1 MQPKFINRVSVKLI
15 IIISSILLL
24 NLAVYTY
31 YTVYSLNKDL
41 TNWSTENAFNIS
53 DIIRKSTRHSMLLNR
68 REDVYQI
75 INTVGTEKGVEK
87 IRIYNKQGTI
97 SFSSDTTELGIGV
110 NLDAEAC
117 NVCHSKP
124 TLPSNLAQNEMVR
137 IYKNPEGKK
146 VLGLINPIPNEA
158 DCYTAD
164 CHAHEESKNILG
176 VLDVVLTTETS
187 DAIVE
192 ANIKNIITNAVI
204 LMLLISS
211 FVIIFIAVIVNKPI
225 SEISKGIDEIAQ
237 GNLDYKISLEST
249 DELGIMAKEFNQM
262 SSKLDAAYKEIKEWS
277 ETLNQKVQEKNE
289 ELKKIY
295 EQITQ
300 IEKLASLGKLS
311 ATVAHE
317 LNNPLEGI
325 LTYSKLIARKIEKQ
339 DEYPEKQKLISFLN
353 LISDETARCGKI
365 VKDLLLFSRTGEGEY
380 LPHNLRDIL
389 DKSLIIINHH
399 FQINKIKLIRNF
411 EDKEFPLVCDGQKIE
426 QALIAVLINAIE
438 AMGEG
443 GTLCISITQEDQWLV
458 IRITDEGKGIS
469 EKDLPLIFE
478 PFYSTKGD
486 NKGTG
491 LGLPVAY
498 GIINQHKG
506 KIIVENTS
514 ARGTTFKIILP
525 LYKINKNLRHEHKSE
540 YSNS

>member
-1 MQPKFINRVSVKLI
+1 MQPKFFNRVSVKLI
-15 IIISSILLL
+15 IIISSVLLL

-31 YTVYSLNKDL
+31 YQVISLSEDL
-41 TNWSTENAFNIS
+41 TELVTQNAFNIS
-53 DIIRKSTRHSMLLNR
+53 DVIRKSTRHSMLFNR
-68 REDVYQI
+68 REDVYEI
-75 INTVGTEKGVEK
+75 IHTVGTEKGVEK
-87 IRIYNKQGTI
+87 IRIYNKQGVI
-97 SFSSDTTELGIGV
+97 NFSSDSTELGLTV

-124 TLPSNLAQNEMVR
+124 TLPSNLKQNEMIRV
-137 IYKNPEGKK
+137 YKTQDGTK
-146 VLGLINPIPNEA
+146 VLGLINPIHNET
-158 DCYTAD
+158 DCYTAA
-164 CHAHEESKNILG
+164 CHYHDSSKKILG
-176 VLDVVLTTETS
+176 VLDIILATEAS
-187 DAIVE
+187 DQIVE
-192 ANIKNIITNAVI
+192 SNIRNVITITVI
-204 LMLLISS
+204 LMLLIS
-211 FVIIFIAVIVNKPI
+211 VLTIIFIAVIVNKPI
-225 SEISKGIDEIAQ
+225 QEISRGIDQIAQ
-237 GNLDYKISLEST
+237 GNLDYKISLDSS
-249 DELGIMAKEFNQM
+249 DELGIMAKEFNDM

-339 DEYPEKQKLISFLN
+339 PEYPDQHNLITYLT

-380 LPHNLRDIL
+380 LPHNLRDII
-389 DKSLIIINHH
+389 DKALIIINHH
-399 FQINKIKLIRNF
+399 LEINKIKLLKKYDATEYPII
-411 EDKEFPLVCDGQKIE
+411 CDGQKIE
-426 QALIAVLINAIE
+426 QAIIAVLINATE
-438 AMGEG
+438 AMTDG
-443 GTLCISITQEDQWLV
+443 GNLTISINREDQYLV
-458 IRITDEGKGIS
+458 LRISDEGKGIH
-469 EKDLPLIFE
+469 EKDLPMIFE

-506 KIIVENTS
+506 KITVESTS
-514 ARGTTFKIILP
+514 PGGTTFKIIFP
-525 LYKINKNLRHEHKSE
+525 LYKTNIDVSHEYQSE
-540 YSNS
+540 YPNS

>member
-15 IIISSILLL
+15 IIISSILVL

-31 YTVYSLNKDL
+31 YTVYNLNKDL
-41 TNWSTENAFNIS
+41 TSWSTDNAYNIS

-68 REDVYQI
+68 REDVSEI
-75 INTVGTEKGVEK
+75 IHTVGTEKGVEK
-87 IRIYNKQGTI
+87 IRIYNKLGII
-97 SFSSDTTELGIGV
+97 SFSSDSTELGLGV

-117 NVCHSKP
+117 NVCHSKE
-124 TLPSNLAQNEMVR
+124 TLPANLAQNELVR
-137 IYKNPEGKK
+137 IYKTQEGKK
-146 VLGLINPIPNEA
+146 VLGLINPIPNET

-176 VLDVVLTTETS
+176 VLDIILTTETM
-187 DAIVE
+187 DAIVDS
-192 ANIKNIITNAVI
+192 NIKNIITNAVI
-204 LMLLISS
+204 LMLLISA
-211 FVIIFIAVIVNKPI
+211 FAIIFITVIVNKPM
-225 SEISKGIDEIAQ
+225 SEISKGIDEIAR
-237 GNLDYKISLEST
+237 GNLDYKISLESK
-249 DELGIMAKEFNQM
+249 DELGIMAKEFNDM
-262 SSKLDAAYKEIKEWS
+262 STKLDAAYKEIKEWS

-325 LTYSKLIARKIEKQ
+325 LTYSRLIAKKIEKQ
-339 DEYPEKQKLISFLN
+339 DEFKDKTNLIKFLN

-380 LPHNLRDIL
+380 LPHNLKDIV
-389 DKSLIIINHH
+389 DKALIIINHH
-399 FQINKIKLIRNF
+399 FEINRIRCIRKD
-411 EDKEFPLVCDGQKIE
+411 EDIEYPVLCDGQKIE
-426 QALIAVLINAIE
+426 QALIAVLINGIE
-438 AMGEG
+438 AMSDG
-443 GTLCISITQEDQWLV
+443 GNLSISISKEDQWIV
-458 IRITDEGKGIS
+458 MRITDEGKGIT

-506 KIIVENTS
+506 KIIVESTS
-514 ARGTTFKIILP
+514 SRGTTFKIILP
-525 LYKINKNLRHEHKSE
+525 LYKPNKDLKHEYQSE

>member
-15 IIISSILLL
+15 IIISGVLLL
-24 NLAVYTY
+24 NLAIYTY
-31 YTVYSLNKDL
+31 FQVMSLNEDL
-41 TNWSTENAFNIS
+41 TELTTQNAFNFS

-68 REDVYQI
+68 REDVYEI
-75 INTVGTEKGVEK
+75 IHTVGTEKGVEK
-87 IRIYNKQGTI
+87 IRIYNKQGVI
-97 SFSSDTTELGIGV
+97 SFSSDSTELGKSV

-124 TLPSNLAQNEMVR
+124 TLPSDLKQNEMVR
-137 IYKNPEGKK
+137 IYKTQNGKK
-146 VLGLINPIPNEA
+146 VLGLINPIPNEN
-158 DCYTAD
+158 DCFTAE
-164 CHAHEESKNILG
+164 CHAHEDSKKILG
-176 VLDVVLTTETS
+176 VLDIILSTEAS
-187 DAIVE
+187 DNIVQS
-192 ANIKNIITNAVI
+192 NIRNLITNSII
-204 LMLLISS
+204 LMLLISV
-211 FVIIFIAVIVNKPI
+211 FAIIFITVIVNKPL
-225 SEISKGIDEIAQ
+225 SHISKGIDEIAK
-237 GNLDYKISLEST
+237 GNLDYKISVNSG
-249 DELGIMAKEFNQM
+249 DELGIMAKEFNGM
-262 SSKLDAAYKEIKEWS
+262 STKLDSAYKEIKEWS
-277 ETLNQKVQEKNE
+277 ETLNQKVREKNE

-325 LTYSKLIARKIEKQ
+325 LPYSKLIAKKIEKQ
-339 DEYPEKQKLISFLN
+339 EEYPDKSNVIKFLN

-380 LPHNLRDIL
+380 LPHNLRDIIE
-389 DKSLIIINHH
+389 KALIIINHH
-399 FQINKIKLIRNF
+399 FEINKIR
-411 EDKEFPLVCDGQKIE
+411 LVKNYDTNEYPIICDGQKIE
-426 QALIAVLINAIE
+426 QAIIAVLINGIE
-438 AMGEG
+438 SMNDG
-443 GTLCISITQEDQWLV
+443 GTLTIDIRKEEQHLV
-458 IRITDEGKGIS
+458 LRITDEGKGIS
-469 EKDLPLIFE
+469 EKDLPMIFE

-486 NKGTG
+486 SKGTG

-514 ARGTTFKIILP
+514 PKGTTFKIIFP
-525 LYKINKNLRHEHKSE
+525 LYKPYKEKTYERKSE

>member
-1 MQPKFINRVSVKLI
+1 MQPKFLNRVSVKLI
-15 IIISSILLL
+15 IIISSILVL

-41 TNWSTENAFNIS
+41 TAWSTENAFNIS

-68 REDVYQI
+68 REDVYEI
-75 INTVGTEKGVEK
+75 IHTVGTEKGVEK
-87 IRIYNKQGTI
+87 IRIYNKQGQI
-97 SFSSDTTELGIGV
+97 SFSSDSTELGLSV

-124 TLPSNLAQNEMVR
+124 SLPSNLAQNEMVR
-137 IYKNPEGKK
+137 IYKNQEGKK
-146 VLGLINPIPNEA
+146 VLGLINPIPNEQ

-176 VLDVVLTTETS
+176 VLDIILTTETS
-187 DAIVE
+187 DAIVD

-204 LMLLISS
+204 LMLLLSA
-211 FVIIFIAVIVNKPI
+211 FVIIFVTVIVNKPI
-225 SEISKGIDEIAQ
+225 SAVSKGIDEISR
-237 GNLDYKISLEST
+237 GNLDYKIALNSN
-249 DELGIMAKEFNQM
+249 DELGIMAKEFNDM
-262 SSKLDAAYKEIKEWS
+262 SGKLDAAYKEIKEWS

-325 LTYSKLIARKIEKQ
+325 LTYSKLVAKKLEKQ
-339 DEYPEKQKLISFLN
+339 DEYPEKRNMISFLN

-380 LPHNLRDIL
+380 LPNNIRDIL
-389 DKSLIIINHH
+389 DKALIIINHH
-399 FQINKIKLIRNF
+399 FEINKIRLVRNYDDV
-411 EDKEFPLVCDGQKIE
+411 EYPLVCDGQKIE
-426 QALIAVLINAIE
+426 QALIAVLINGIE
-438 AMGEG
+438 AMNEG
-443 GTLCISITQEDQWLV
+443 GTLTIGLCKEDQWLV
-458 IRITDEGKGIS
+458 MRITDEGKGIS
-469 EKDLPLIFE
+469 EKDLPMIFE

-514 ARGTTFKIILP
+514 TRGTTFKIILP
-525 LYKINKNLRHEHKSE
+525 LYKTNKDQKHEYQSE

>member
-1 MQPKFINRVSVKLI
+1 MQPKFLNRVSVKLI
-15 IIISSILLL
+15 IIISSILVL

-41 TNWSTENAFNIS
+41 TAWSTENAFNIS

-68 REDVYQI
+68 REDVYEI
-75 INTVGTEKGVEK
+75 IHTVGTEKGVEK
-87 IRIYNKQGTI
+87 IRIYNKQGQI
-97 SFSSDTTELGIGV
+97 SFSSDSTELGLSV

-124 TLPSNLAQNEMVR
+124 SLPSNLAQNEMVR
-137 IYKNPEGKK
+137 IYKNQEGKK
-146 VLGLINPIPNEA
+146 VLGLINPIPNEQ

-176 VLDVVLTTETS
+176 VLDIILTTETS
-187 DAIVE
+187 DAIVD

-204 LMLLISS
+204 LMLLLSA
-211 FVIIFIAVIVNKPI
+211 FVIIFVTVIVNKPI
-225 SEISKGIDEIAQ
+225 SAVSKGIDEISR
-237 GNLDYKISLEST
+237 GNLDYKIALNSN
-249 DELGIMAKEFNQM
+249 DELGIMAKEFNDM
-262 SSKLDAAYKEIKEWS
+262 SGKLDAAYKEIKEWS

-325 LTYSKLIARKIEKQ
+325 LTYSKLVAKKLEKQ
-339 DEYPEKQKLISFLN
+339 DEYPEKRNMISFLN

-380 LPHNLRDIL
+380 LPNNIRDIL
-389 DKSLIIINHH
+389 DKALIIINHH
-399 FQINKIKLIRNF
+399 FEINKIKLVRNYDDV
-411 EDKEFPLVCDGQKIE
+411 EYPLVCDGQKIE
-426 QALIAVLINAIE
+426 QALIAVLINGIE
-438 AMGEG
+438 AMNEG
-443 GTLCISITQEDQWLV
+443 GTLTIGLCKEDQWLV
-458 IRITDEGKGIS
+458 MRITDEGKGIS
-469 EKDLPLIFE
+469 EKDLPMIFE

-514 ARGTTFKIILP
+514 TRGTTFKIILP
-525 LYKINKNLRHEHKSE
+525 LYKTNKDQKHEYQSE

>member
-31 YTVYSLNKDL
+31 YTVYNLNKDL
-41 TNWSTENAFNIS
+41 TDWSTDNAVSIS

-68 REDVYQI
+68 REDVNEI
-75 INTVGTEKGVEK
+75 IHTVGTEKGVEK

-97 SFSSDTTELGIGV
+97 TFSSDSTELGINV

-117 NVCHSKP
+117 NACHSKP
-124 TLPSNLAQNEMVR
+124 ELPTHLAQNELVR
-137 IYKNPEGKK
+137 IYKMPDGKK
-146 VLGLINPIPNEA
+146 VLGLINPIPNEV
-158 DCYTAD
+158 DCFTAD

-176 VLDVVLTTETS
+176 VLDIILSTETS
-187 DAIVE
+187 DAIVDS
-192 ANIKNIITNAVI
+192 NIKNIITNAVV
-204 LMLLISS
+204 LMLLISA
-211 FVIIFIAVIVNKPI
+211 FVIIFITVIVNKPI
-225 SEISKGIDEIAQ
+225 SEISKGIDEIAR
-237 GNLDYKISLEST
+237 GNLDYKISLNSK
-249 DELGIMAKEFNQM
+249 DELGTVANEFNEM
-262 SSKLDAAYKEIKEWS
+262 SSKLDAAYKEIREWS
-277 ETLNQKVQEKNE
+277 ETLNQKVLEKNE

-325 LTYSKLIARKIEKQ
+325 LTYSRLIAKKIEKRS
-339 DEYPEKQKLISFLN
+339 DLPEKENLIKFLN
-353 LISDETARCGKI
+353 LISDETSRCGKI
-365 VKDLLLFSRTGEGEY
+365 VKDLLLFSRTGAGEY
-380 LPHNLRDIL
+380 LPNNLRDIL
-389 DKSLIIINHH
+389 DKALIIINHH
-399 FQINKIKLIRNF
+399 FEINKIKIIKKY
-411 EDKEFPLVCDGQKIE
+411 EEVEYPVICDGQKIE
-426 QALIAVLINAIE
+426 QALIAVLINGVE
-438 AMGEG
+438 SMNEG
-443 GTLCISITQEDQWLV
+443 GSIFISISKEDQYLAL
-458 IRITDEGKGIS
+458 RITDEGKGIP
-469 EKDLPLIFE
+469 EKDMPMIFE

-506 KIIVENTS
+506 KIIVESTS
-514 ARGTTFKIILP
+514 SRGTTFKIILP
-525 LYKINKNLRHEHKSE
+525 IYKPNKDLKNEYQSE
-540 YSNS
+540 YSHS

>member
-24 NLAVYTY
+24 NLGVYTY
-31 YTVYSLNKDL
+31 YTVVTLNNDL
-41 TNWSTENAFNIS
+41 TDWSTQNATNIS

-87 IRIYNKQGTI
+87 IRIYNKQGVI
-97 SFSSDTTELGIGV
+97 SFSSDSTELGVNV

-124 TLPSNLAQNEMVR
+124 SLPSDLPQNEMVR
-137 IYKNPEGKK
+137 VYKTHDGKN
-146 VLGLINPIPNEA
+146 VLGMINPIPNES

-164 CHAHEESKNILG
+164 CHAHEKDKKILG
-176 VLDVVLTTETS
+176 VLDIILSTETS
-187 DAIVE
+187 DKIVE
-192 ANIKNIITNAVI
+192 GSITSIITTAII
-204 LMLLISS
+204 LMLLIST
-211 FVIIFIAVIVNKPI
+211 FAIIFITVIVNKPI
-225 SEISKGIDEIAQ
+225 SEISKGIDEIAK
-237 GNLDYKISLEST
+237 GNLNYKISLDSK
-249 DELGIMAKEFNQM
+249 DELGIMANEFNLM

-325 LTYSKLIARKIEKQ
+325 LTYSKLIAKKIEKQ
-339 DEYPEKQKLISFLN
+339 ADYPDRNNLIKFLH

-365 VKDLLLFSRTGEGEY
+365 VKDLLLFSRTGEGEF
-380 LPHNLRDIL
+380 LPNNLRDLI
-389 DKSLIIINHH
+389 DKALIIINHH
-399 FQINKIKLIRNF
+399 FEINRIKVIKNYEDVEYPLI
-411 EDKEFPLVCDGQKIE
+411 CDGQKIE
-426 QALIAVLINAIE
+426 QALIAVLINATE
-438 AMGEG
+438 AMTDG
-443 GTLCISITQEDQWLV
+443 GNLSINISREDQWLV
-458 IRITDEGKGIS
+458 LRISDEGKGIS
-469 EKDLPLIFE
+469 EKDLPMIFE
-478 PFYSTKGD
+478 PFYSTKGE

-506 KIIVENTS
+506 KIIVESTS
-514 ARGTTFKIILP
+514 QRGTTFKIIFP
-525 LYKINKNLRHEHKSE
+525 LYKPKTDIENEYKSE
-540 YSNS
+540 YSHS

>member
-15 IIISSILLL
+15 IIISSVLLL

-31 YTVYSLNKDL
+31 YTIYNLNNDL
-41 TNWSTENAFNIS
+41 TSWSTQNAFNIS

-68 REDVYQI
+68 REDVYEI
-75 INTVGTEKGVEK
+75 IHTVGTEKGVEK
-87 IRIYNKQGTI
+87 IRIYNKQGVI
-97 SFSSDTTELGIGV
+97 SFSSDSSELGMSV

-124 TLPSNLAQNEMVR
+124 TLPSNLQQDEMVR
-137 IYKNPEGKK
+137 VYTNKEGVK
-146 VLGLINPIPNEA
+146 VLGLINPIPNES
-158 DCYTAD
+158 DCYTAE
-164 CHAHEESKNILG
+164 CHAHEKEKKILG
-176 VLDVVLTTETS
+176 VLDIILSTERS
-187 DAIVE
+187 DQIVD

-204 LMLLISS
+204 LMLLISALAI
-211 FVIIFIAVIVNKPI
+211 VAITVLVNKPMI
-225 SEISKGIDEIAQ
+225 EISKGIDEIAR
-237 GNLDYKISLEST
+237 GNLVYKIPLNSK
-249 DELGIMAKEFNQM
+249 DELGIMANEFNLM

-277 ETLNQKVQEKNE
+277 ETLNLKVQQKNE

-325 LTYSKLIARKIEKQ
+325 LTYSKLIAKKISKQ
-339 DEYPEKQKLISFLN
+339 NDIPDKENLLKFLT
-353 LISDETARCGKI
+353 LVSDETARCGKI

-380 LPHNLRDIL
+380 LPNNLGDIL
-389 DKSLIIINHH
+389 DRALIIINHH
-399 FQINKIKLIRNF
+399 FEINKIKLIKNY
-411 EDKEFPLVCDGQKIE
+411 EDIEYPLVCDGQKIE
-426 QALIAVLINAIE
+426 QALIAVLINGIE
-438 AMGEG
+438 AMTEG
-443 GTLCISITQEDQWLV
+443 GKLIIAISKEDQWLV
-458 IRITDEGKGIS
+458 LRITDEGKGIS

-478 PFYSTKGD
+478 PFYSTKGEI
-486 NKGTG
+486 KGTG

-514 ARGTTFKIILP
+514 SRGTTFKIIFP
-525 LYKINKNLRHEHKSE
+525 LYKPKQELHHEHKSE

>member
-1 MQPKFINRVSVKLI
+1 MQPKFFNRLSVKLI

-31 YTVYSLNKDL
+31 LTVVNLNEDL
-41 TNWSTENAFNIS
+41 TSWSTQNAFNIS

-68 REDVYQI
+68 REDVYEI
-75 INTVGTEKGVEK
+75 IHTVGTEKGVEK
-87 IRIYNKQGTI
+87 IRIYNKQGQI
-97 SFSSDTTELGIGV
+97 SFSSDSSEIGTSV
-110 NLDAEAC
+110 NVDAEAC
-117 NVCHSKP
+117 NVCHSRP
-124 TLPSNLAQNEMVR
+124 TLPTNLTQNEMARV
-137 IYKNPEGKK
+137 YTNSEGIK
-146 VLGLINPIPNEA
+146 VLGLINPIPNET
-158 DCYTAD
+158 DCYTSD
-164 CHAHEESKNILG
+164 CHAHEKDKNILG
-176 VLDVVLTTETS
+176 VLDIILSTEQT
-187 DAIVE
+187 DKIVD
-192 ANIKNIITNAVI
+192 ANIKNIITNNVI
-204 LMLLISS
+204 LMLIISV
-211 FVIIFIAVIVNKPI
+211 FAIIFITVIINRPI
-225 SEISKGIDEIAQ
+225 TEISKGIDEISK
-237 GNLDYKISLEST
+237 GKLDYKIPLKSK
-249 DELGIMAKEFNQM
+249 DELGIVAHEFNDM

-325 LTYSKLIARKIEKQ
+325 LTYSKLISKKLDKQ
-339 DEYPEKQKLISFLN
+339 PDFQDKANLLKFLN
-353 LISDETARCGKI
+353 LISDETYRCGKI
-365 VKDLLLFSRTGEGEY
+365 VKDLLLFSRTSEGEY
-380 LPHNLRDIL
+380 LPTNIRDVL
-389 DKSLIIINHH
+389 EKALIIINHH
-399 FQINKIKLIRNF
+399 IEINHIRVIKNYTG
-411 EDKEFPLVCDGQKIE
+411 KEYPVLCDGQKIE
-426 QALIAVLINAIE
+426 QALIAVFINAIE
-438 AMGEG
+438 AMPDG
-443 GTLCISITQEDQWLV
+443 GNLTISIDREDQWLV
-458 IRITDEGKGIS
+458 LRITDEGKGIL

-506 KIIVENTS
+506 KIIVESTS
-514 ARGTTFKIILP
+514 SRGTTFKIIFP
-525 LYKINKNLRHEHKSE
+525 LYKPNKDLKNEYQSE

>member
-31 YTVYSLNKDL
+31 YTVYNLNKDL
-41 TNWSTENAFNIS
+41 TDWNIENALNIS

-68 REDVYQI
+68 REDVYEI
-75 INTVGTEKGVEK
+75 IHTVGTEKGVEK
-87 IRIYNKQGTI
+87 IRIYNKQGEI
-97 SFSSDTTELGIGV
+97 SFSSDSLELGTSV

-124 TLPSNLAQNEMVR
+124 NLPSNLAQNEMVR
-137 IYKNPEGKK
+137 IYKTQEGKK
-146 VLGLINPIPNEA
+146 VLGLINPIPNES

-164 CHAHEESKNILG
+164 CHAHEEDKNILG
-176 VLDVVLTTETS
+176 VLDIILSTENA
-187 DAIVE
+187 DAIVD
-192 ANIKNIITNAVI
+192 ANIKNIITNAVV

-225 SEISKGIDEIAQ
+225 SDISRGIDEIAK
-237 GNLDYKISLEST
+237 GNLDYKIALDSK
-249 DELGIMAKEFNQM
+249 DELGIMAKEFNEM
-262 SSKLDAAYKEIKEWS
+262 SSKLDSAYKEIKEWS

-325 LTYSKLIARKIEKQ
+325 LTYSKLIVKKIEKQ
-339 DEYPEKQKLISFLN
+339 PDFDDKKNLVKFLN

-365 VKDLLLFSRTGEGEY
+365 VKDLLLFSRTGESEY
-380 LPHNLRDIL
+380 LPNNLKDIL
-389 DKSLIIINHH
+389 DKALIIINHH
-399 FQINKIKLIRNF
+399 FEINKIRVVRDYEDTEYPLI
-411 EDKEFPLVCDGQKIE
+411 CDGQKIE
-426 QALIAVLINAIE
+426 QALIAVLINGVE
-438 AMGEG
+438 SMSEG
-443 GTLCISITQEDQWLV
+443 GSLKINISKEDEWLV
-458 IRITDEGKGIS
+458 MRITDEGKGIS
-469 EKDLPLIFE
+469 AKDLPLIFE

-486 NKGTG
+486 YKGTG

-506 KIIVENTS
+506 KIIVDSTS
-514 ARGTTFKIILP
+514 SRGTTFKIILP
-525 LYKINKNLRHEHKSE
+525 LYKSSKDLNHEYQSE